1 MIMKDL
7 YSSLDTPSLLVDRT
21 ILLRNITGMQDLA
34 DRAGVALR
42 PHTKTHR
49 TPAIAAMQVKAGA
62 KGITVAK
69 IGEAEVMAENGMD
82 DIFIANEIYGDL
94 KFARLRS
101 LAEKVRLSVGVDN
114 REQVSA
120 ISRFF
125 EGAPE
130 PADVLIE
137 VETGEV
143 RSGMLPGPELVELA
157 KFIAAAP
164 NVRLKGIFSHEGHTY
179 GAKDREQCA
188 AFYRKAQED
197 TLGAAEMIRSAGIP
211 VGTVS
216 IGATPSI
223 LLGGDILPGVTEIR
237 PGTYVLMDAAQ
248 GAAVGSYGTCA
259 ATVLA
264 TVMSKP
270 TADRV
275 VLDAGVK
282 ALTAFTR
289 EGGICATPGHG
300 LLKGFDG
307 LRIGKLYDEHGL
319 VYGREANERLS
330 LGDRVEIIPNHIC
343 PTCNLY
349 DRMYLVEDGRVA
361 DELPILCR
369 GKSQ

>member
-1 MIMKDL
+1 M
-7 YSSLDTPSLLVDRT
+7 
-21 ILLRNITGMQDLA
+21 
-34 DRAGVALR
+34 
-42 PHTKTHR
+42 
-49 TPAIAAMQVKAGA
+49 
-62 KGITVAK
+62 
-69 IGEAEVMAENGMD
+69 
-82 DIFIANEIYGDL
+82 
-94 KFARLRS
+94 
-101 LAEKVRLSVGVDN
+101 
-114 REQVSA
+114 
-120 ISRFF
+120 
-125 EGAPE
+125 
-130 PADVLIE
+130 
-137 VETGEV
+137 
-143 RSGMLPGPELVELA
+143 
-157 KFIAAAP
+157 
-164 NVRLKGIFSHEGHTY
+164 
-179 GAKDREQCA
+179 
-188 AFYRKAQED
+188 
-197 TLGAAEMIRSAGIP
+197 
-211 VGTVS
+211 GTVS